1 MTSSSAS
8 ASNENARQ
16 FPILTLSEREKDLI
30 ERAFI
35 SGILKCEKRT
45 KEQEKHTN
53 GNNYTIFSETL
64 ESRSSNEIDIDNL
77 LAFDEDITDYNRPL
91 FFLNKQDSKGEM

>member
-1 MTSSSAS
+1 MSSSSTS
-8 ASNENARQ
+8 ALNVNTRQ

-35 SGILKCEKRT
+35 SGILKSEKRT

-64 ESRSSNEIDIDNL
+64 NSISSNEIDIESL
-77 LAFDEDITDYNRPL
+77 LGFDEDITNYNRPL
-91 FFLNKQDSKGEM
+91 FFLDKHDCKGEM